1 MENISKSFQKILKS
15 KNPEELNDFLVKLS
29 EDPSDEYLNFIDY
42 LINNL
47 ELQIL
52 EKIKL
57 NLIFFLGELGKVVS
71 LDQKYLEFL
80 SETYY
85 KSDRWVRREI
95 IQTFYN
101 ISKKTKLTKN
111 IIELV
116 GYALNDDYIP
126 IKVNT
131 QKVLLN
137 LDALPKSVLE
147 NLFRSLNSKES
158 EMINYSSKIFEKHF
172 KDSKQIFTSL
182 NESGNYMTLKKH
194 GVRTLLLICFKSLIN
209 LEALREMILSSNWPD
224 TSKKI
229 YLKEIETYESILLK
243 NL

>member
-1 MENISKSFQKILKS
+1 MQNISNNFQEILKS
-15 KNPEELNDFLVKLS
+15 KNPEEIIDFLFKLS
-29 EDPSDEYLNFIDY
+29 KEPKVEYLNFIDY
-42 LINNL
+42 FINRVEN
-47 ELQIL
+47 QNF

-85 KSDRWVRREI
+85 NSDRWVRREI
-95 IQTFYN
+95 IQSFYN

-126 IKVNT
+126 IKVNA

-147 NLFRSLNSKES
+147 NFFRLLNSRED
-158 EMINYSSKIFEKHF
+158 EVINYSSKIFEKHF
-172 KDSKQIFTSL
+172 KDPNQIFTSL
-182 NESGNYMTLKKH
+182 NKSENYMALKPH
-194 GVRTLLLICFKSLIN
+194 GVRALLLICFKSLIN
-209 LEALREMILSSNWPD
+209 LEALKEMILGSNWPD
-224 TSKKI
+224 TSKKS